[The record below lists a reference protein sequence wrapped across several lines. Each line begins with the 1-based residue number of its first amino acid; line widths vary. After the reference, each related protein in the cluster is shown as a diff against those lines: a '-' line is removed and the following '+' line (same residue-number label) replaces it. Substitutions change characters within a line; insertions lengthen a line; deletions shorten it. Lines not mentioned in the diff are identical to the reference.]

1 MTKLSILVSKIA
13 LFLILINE
21 IQAQNKLYQSF
32 NYRNIGPARGGRV
45 TAVAGVET
53 KIGSFYMGATG
64 GGVYKTNDY
73 GITWHNVSDGFFNS
87 VYHVMISVGFSAHVF
102 AWASGPKKFK
112 II

>member
-64 GGVYKTNDY
+64 GGVYKPMIMELL
-73 GITWHNVSDGFFNS
+73 GIMFL
-87 VYHVMISVGFSAHVF
+87 MVF
-102 AWASGPKKFK
+102 LTHHL
-112 II
+112 